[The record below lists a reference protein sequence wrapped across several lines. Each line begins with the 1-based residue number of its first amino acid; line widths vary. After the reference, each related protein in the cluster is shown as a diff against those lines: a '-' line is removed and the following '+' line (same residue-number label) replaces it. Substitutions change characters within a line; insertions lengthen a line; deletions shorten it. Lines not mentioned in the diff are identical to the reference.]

1 MSVNGPNKNLK
12 LNIPFLD
19 TFKKDLSSQIENFS
33 SIMMQ
38 QFKNNVNNAD
48 AKGIELQQE
57 NAENYKY
64 DYFEN
69 GRIRSKKLINPETKQ
84 ITNEWTYDEFGILQ
98 SESIWTDDGV
108 KSTVYDTNG
117 NTEFYYDKDF
127 KTLLSRINYDRK
139 NRIIM
144 ETSYNE
150 KSGLIE
156 KDNVY
161 DPETGK
167 KIIEN
172 EYNPKVNYQLLWR
185 HELDEKFPEAHFEN
199 IYDENNNRI
208 QIKHYD
214 SQMKLKD
221 IISYTENPFIKNKEY
236 FNDNGNSTKKVELIM
251 GFEVNPLV
259 TELSNNFSDENIK
272 KINSDNVLDVLQH
285 YEFRNVTLSDKML
298 KDPQLIDSL
307 SVSDVSYSPNKEETN
322 KTLLDKIFKNHNKT
336 QKKAQLEHIVNAL
349 KEKFNLVKTN
359 SAELYCNNKEAIDEG
374 ISYISNRL
382 DQCVDMKLS
391 DAKTTFEIAQNML
404 DNNDLFIDAANGK
417 IDKIN
422 YQGETG
428 DCWLLASLNGI
439 AETPSGKDFISNCI
453 SVNPET
459 GDVTVKLNGGKN
471 EYLIS
476 HDELLKSGNLSK
488 GDFDVR
494 AMEIAFK
501 RHYSGLTPPKSIDG
515 GNAFEAFEVL
525 TGETSSIQFPKSG
538 LNNLSQNPDLK
549 HKPLIIMAGND
560 ALEELEKMQPNV
572 VICTSAMTSEVTAHQ
587 YWIKIDGNNITVKE
601 PHNTNN
607 EKIYTREEFLE
618 KFNGGLNVLIL

>member
-1 MSVNGPNKNLK
+1 MSVDGPNKNLK
-12 LNIPFLD
+12 LNIPFQD
-19 TFKKDLSSQIENFS
+19 IFKKDLSSKAENLS

-38 QFKNNVNNAD
+38 QFKKNTDNAS
-48 AKGIELQQE
+48 KGIEVQQE
-57 NAENYKY
+57 NAENYKF

-69 GRIRSKKLINPETKQ
+69 GSIRSKKLINPENQK
-84 ITNEWTYDEFGILQ
+84 ITNEWVYNEFGILQ
-98 SESIWTDDGV
+98 SETIWTDDSI
-108 KSTVYDTNG
+108 KSIVYNNNG
-117 NTEFYYDKDF
+117 NIEFYYGNDL
-127 KTLLSRINYDRK
+127 KTLLSTIHYDNK

-144 ETSYNE
+144 ESQYN
-150 KSGLIE
+150 KISGFIE
-156 KDNVY
+156 KDTVY
-161 DPETGK
+161 EPETNK
-167 KIIEN
+167 RVVER
-172 EYNPKVNYQLLWR
+172 EYNPNINYQLLWT
-185 HELDEKFPEAHFEN
+185 HELDDKYPEAHYEN

-214 SQMKLKD
+214 SRMKLKD
-221 IISYTENPFIKNKEY
+221 ITSNTENPLIKIKEG
-236 FNDNGNSTKKVELIM
+236 FNDDGNSIGKAEVVM
-251 GFEVNPLV
+251 GFEVNPLA

-298 KDPQLIDSL
+298 NDLLIIDSL
-307 SVSDVSYSPNKEETN
+307 SVSDVSYSPDKPQND
-322 KTLLDKIFKNHNKT
+322 KTLLDKIFENPDKT
-336 QKKAQLEHIVNAL
+336 QRKSQIEHIVNTL
-349 KEKFNLVKTN
+349 KEKFNQVKTN
-359 SAELYCNNKEAIDEG
+359 SAELYCDNKEAIDEG
-374 ISYISNRL
+374 IRYISNRL
-382 DQCVDMKLS
+382 DQCGDMKLP

-422 YQGETG
+422 YQGKTG

-459 GDVTVKLNGGKN
+459 FDITVKLNGGKN
-471 EYLIS
+471 EYVIS
-476 HDELLKSGNLSK
+476 RDELLKSGNLSK

-501 RHYSGLTPPKSIDG
+501 RCYSELTPPKNIEG
-515 GNAFEAFEVL
+515 GNAFEAFEIL
-525 TGETSSIQFPKSG
+525 TGEKSAIQSAKF
-538 LNNLSQNPDLK
+538 LNNLSEKSDLK
-549 HKPLIIMAGND
+549 HKPLIIIAGND
-560 ALEELEKMQPNV
+560 ALEELEKLQPNV

-587 YWIKIDGNNITVKE
+587 YWIKIDGNNVTVKE

-607 EKIYTREEFLE
+607 ERIYSKEEFLE